1 MPKQIASQDMREV
14 GENIRSRR
22 KEIGMTQ
29 VQLASAAQLGEN
41 TIQRIESGQAQPTV
55 ESLFRIAKALG
66 VTPNDL
72 APTYYEFTS
81 THNEFEELLTQFEL
95 LNESD
100 KKSFLNSAHIF
111 MAGLRARSASSIKY
125 PT

>member
-55 ESLFRIAKALG
+55 ESLFRIAKA
-66 VTPNDL
+66 
-72 APTYYEFTS
+72 
-81 THNEFEELLTQFEL
+81 
-95 LNESD
+95 
-100 KKSFLNSAHIF
+100 
-111 MAGLRARSASSIKY
+111 
-125 PT
+125 

>member
-22 KEIGMTQ
+22 REIGMTQ

-111 MAGLRARSASSIKY
+111 MAGLRARSA
-125 PT
+125 

>member
-72 APTYYEFTS
+72 SPTYYEFTS

-111 MAGLRARSASSIKY
+111 MAGLRARSA
-125 PT
+125 